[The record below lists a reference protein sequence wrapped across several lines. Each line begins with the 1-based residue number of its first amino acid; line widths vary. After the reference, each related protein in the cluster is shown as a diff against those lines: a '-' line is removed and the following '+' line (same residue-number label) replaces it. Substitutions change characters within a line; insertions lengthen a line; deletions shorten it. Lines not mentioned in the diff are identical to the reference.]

1 MDVTQLGISTAWNA
15 RGVADGRRIVD
26 QVTGLGF
33 GRLEVD
39 YRVREEAVAGIAEAV
54 EAGRIEVTSVHNFA
68 PLFPHDKPSFCDGDK
83 LPLSSLDEAG
93 RAEAVRLTGVSI
105 DLARSLGARALVLHT
120 GEVDGIGRAWFKELC
135 EVVRRDGVNSPNA
148 IKLRD
153 SLRAKRE
160 AGRQAHVDAVVR
172 SLVDLIP
179 RAEAAGVTLCIE
191 NRYFYHQI
199 AITEDVL
206 RIKEEIPSPWVRYW
220 HDLGH
225 AHVMEVLGFEP
236 HLEALDR
243 LKDHLFG
250 MHVHD
255 SNFVSD
261 HVAPGTGEIDF
272 ASVLG
277 RAPAG
282 VLKILE
288 ISASV
293 TAQEIRGGVEYLKG
307 LTPAP

>member
-15 RGVADGRRIVD
+15 RGVTDGRKIVD
-26 QVTGLGF
+26 QVVNLGF
-33 GRLEVD
+33 SRLEVD

-54 EAGRIEVTSVHNFA
+54 EAGRIEVTSVHNFS

-83 LPLSSLDEAG
+83 LPLSSLDADERVEA
-93 RAEAVRLTGVSI
+93 ARLTRISL
-105 DLARSLGARALVLHT
+105 DLAQRLGAKALVLHT
-120 GEVDGIGRAWFKELC
+120 GEVDGIGRAWFDELC
-135 EVVRRDGVNSPNA
+135 EAVKDHGVKSHNASALRDG
-148 IKLRD
+148 LRV
-153 SLRAKRE
+153 RRE
-160 AGRQAHVDAVVR
+160 AGRQAHVDAVIR
-172 SLVDLIP
+172 SLTELIP
-179 RAEAAGVTLCIE
+179 FAEAAGVRLCIE

-206 RIKEEIPSPWVRYW
+206 RIKEEIPSPWVGYW

-243 LKDHLFG
+243 LKGHLYG
-250 MHVHD
+250 MHIHD
-255 SNFVSD
+255 SNFVKD

-272 ASVLG
+272 TQVLG
-277 RAPAG
+277 RAPADA
-282 VLKILE
+282 LKILE

-293 TAQEIRGGVEYLKG
+293 SEDEIREGVEYLRNLP
-307 LTPAP
+307 LTP